1 MSQDRESIW
10 QLVAK
15 CAAQLTDAGR
25 TPFTRGQLIECIQLF
40 YPQYSSDSI
49 NPIIQGLTD
58 NAKSGAPSAAGKT
71 LLHRVARGQYVLLGV
86 AKERT
91 RTVSSFKLRFPESEI
106 VEIAKRYSYER
117 QEKSLVADR
126 KTVERAGHLTKKQL
140 KDVALW
146 KAPRAAGH
154 IDKNGASFVEE
165 MTHFALT
172 ATDERARIEI
182 LTLIDGVQWP
192 TASVILHLYHK
203 DRYPILDFRALWSL
217 GQVVPKVYTFEY
229 WWPYVEFC
237 RGLADHA
244 KVDMRT
250 LDRALW
256 QYSKENQSPGTGLDR
271 PEYRNQQSAGTARK
285 ATNPLRPRPADT
297 RNAVYWVSC
306 VSQKLDRSAAAK
318 DLYVSS
324 LFFKARSYVESN
336 NAPWWILSAKYGLV
350 SPDDVIAPYDQTLNQ
365 MAVADRRRWA
375 NKVVSQLAEQPIK
388 PQCIVLLAGARY
400 REFLEP
406 KLKAMGIE
414 VLVPMKGL
422 RIGEQ
427 LSWLGSQ

>member
-1 MSQDRESIW
+1 MNKHRDAIW

-15 CAAQLTDAGR
+15 CAAQLTDAGN
-25 TPFTRGQLIECIQLF
+25 TPFTRGQLIECIQRSHPELGA
-40 YPQYSSDSI
+40 DSI

-58 NAKSGAPSAAGKT
+58 NAKGGVPSAIGKT
-71 LLHRVARGQYVLLGV
+71 LLHRVARGQYVLLGN
-86 AKERT
+86 ARRPSPT
-91 RTVSSFKLRFPESEI
+91 SRLFQLRFPESEI
-106 VEIAKRYSYER
+106 VETAKRYSYARKE
-117 QEKSLVADR
+117 ESLVADR
-126 KTVERAGHLTKKQL
+126 RTVERAGHLTKEQL

-154 IDKNGASFVEE
+154 VDKNDASFVEE
-165 MTHFALT
+165 MTHLALT
-172 ATDERARIEI
+172 AKDERARIEI

-192 TASVILHLYHK
+192 TASVILHLFHK

-217 GQVVPKVYTFEY
+217 GQDVPKVYTFDY

-237 RGLADHA
+237 RDLADRT

-256 QYSKENQSPGTGLDR
+256 QYSKENQAPGNGVDR
-271 PEYRNQQSAGTARK
+271 PDNRHKRSGAAVVKAARID
-285 ATNPLRPRPADT
+285 PADF
-297 RNAVYWVSC
+297 RDAVYWVSC
-306 VSQKLDRSAAAK
+306 VSQKLDKPAAAQ

-324 LFFKARSYVESN
+324 LFSKARSYVESKD
-336 NAPWWILSAKYGLV
+336 APWWILSAKYGLV
-350 SPDDVIAPYDQTLNQ
+350 APKDVIAPYDQTLNH
-365 MAVADRRRWA
+365 MAIADRRRWA
-375 NKVVSQLAEQPIK
+375 DKVVTQLAEQPTK
-388 PQCIVLLAGARY
+388 PRRVVLLAGARY

-414 VLVPMKGL
+414 VLVPMEGL

-427 LSWLGSQ
+427 LNWLNSQ